1 MYIGQAIRLEI
12 VHLQQAW
19 LAFAPAVGRQR
30 SSDAGSEPGSS
41 RVELAAAVQAD
52 RDADSQSFEMDG
64 NKQRRVKLMEM
75 DEKTINGGVG
85 D

>member
-1 MYIGQAIRLEI
+1 M
-12 VHLQQAW
+12 
-19 LAFAPAVGRQR
+19 
-30 SSDAGSEPGSS
+30 
-41 RVELAAAVQAD
+41 AAAEQAD